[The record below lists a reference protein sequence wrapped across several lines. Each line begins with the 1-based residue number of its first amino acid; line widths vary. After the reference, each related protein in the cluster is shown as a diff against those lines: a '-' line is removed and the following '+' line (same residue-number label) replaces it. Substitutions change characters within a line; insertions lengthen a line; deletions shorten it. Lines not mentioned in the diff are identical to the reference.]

1 MCIYFELKRYLVG
14 ELAKTVFVF
23 VFFFDLIHFIADGL
37 VKKLDE
43 LEKVADTYKGLIDH
57 TKKLL
62 KATFELSQ
70 SHKGIHSEIVFDS
83 MYDESVFNRHRV
95 RLEWDISVLN
105 TVYLIHIL

>member
-1 MCIYFELKRYLVG
+1 MRIGKNCFC
-14 ELAKTVFVF
+14 FCF
-23 VFFFDLIHFIADGL
+23 CFDLIHFIADGL